1 MNKGKGALVLFAKR
15 KQIITILLC
24 LIIVMI
30 AIGSIFVINA
40 LNIAVSSAESAYS
53 DSLKMQREETYQAFY
68 QTSFDIAEEKYHV
81 ENAVT
86 ISVEDVRESAELEV
100 LRVSDIEYIYSKED
114 EDARRWTAVK
124 GYGIYTV
131 NLSMG
136 EFLIDNTRH
145 YVLVRVPEPELA
157 RAGLDYEYESYL
169 FEDGIF
175 NGSIREGVDL
185 AREDLKSAQNQLQIK
200 LTSNQLYYESA
211 QKCTEEIIRN
221 LVKNCNPDVSDLI
234 VNVEFID

>member
-1 MNKGKGALVLFAKR
+1 M
-15 KQIITILLC
+15 
-24 LIIVMI
+24 
-30 AIGSIFVINA
+30 
-40 LNIAVSSAESAYS
+40 
-53 DSLKMQREETYQAFY
+53 
-68 QTSFDIAEEKYHV
+68 
-81 ENAVT
+81 
-86 ISVEDVRESAELEV
+86 EDVRESAELEV

-114 EDARRWTAVK
+114 EDVQRWTAVK
-124 GYGIYTV
+124 GYGVYTV

-136 EFLIDNTRH
+136 EFLIDNARQ

-169 FEDGIF
+169 FENGIF

-185 AREDLKSAQNQLQIK
+185 AREDLKSAQNQLHIK

-221 LVKNCNPDVSDLI
+221 LVKNCNPDVTDLI
-234 VNVEFID
+234 VDVEFID